1 MRTTNKHLTVLLL
14 CLCAVLLIVPPVA
27 AEDPRNDATSYTRAI
42 NTAEDLSITWQNL
55 NDDIAYANRG
65 LLAAPDSPVILSA
78 AGTPV
83 LNLTVPSYLQG
94 NTAPETV
101 NAALYEH
108 ARLNNIRGLFQVTD
122 SIYQVRGYDISVVTF
137 VKGESG
143 WIIID
148 PLGCTESAEAALDL
162 VTRTLGEY
170 PVKAVIYT
178 HSHADHCF
186 GVCGVTTQEKVDSGE
201 VIVIAPEG
209 FMEHVVS
216 ENVYAGTA
224 MKRRS
229 VYTYGSMLPV
239 DAKGYVDSGIGPM
252 MADGRITLIPPTLD
266 ITHTGQTVT
275 IDGVEMVF
283 QLTPGTEAPVE
294 MNIWFPQE
302 KALCM
307 AENCVGTLHNILTIR
322 GAQVRDPLSWSR
334 HLDETLRLYGDEAEV
349 MFVTHNWPR
358 FDNEAVVETLE
369 TQRDMYRYIHD
380 QTLHLINQG
389 YTMDEISHMITLP
402 DSLKKYGYTH
412 EFYGTVQ
419 FAAKAVYQRYLGFYD
434 GNPTHLN
441 NPDPVEFSS
450 VLVEY
455 MGGADAVIPRLRE
468 DYQKGMYEEVATIA
482 GYIVYSDPTNM
493 EARNIQA
500 DALEQLGYQSV
511 SGSYRNAYLTAA
523 QELRGT
529 GGAKTG
535 NTSTPGLV
543 KAMGLL
549 SAMTPDQVYD
559 YLAIRLNPEKAD
571 GEDIR
576 VNIIMESPEGNTTA
590 VVQVKNS
597 VLHAWVGAYD
607 DNATA
612 TISGEKTALA
622 GYLLQA
628 RPSKE
633 QLMSFAT
640 VSGDVD
646 AFIRLMGMFD
656 TFTPDFNIVLP

>member
-27 AEDPRNDATSYTRAI
+27 ADDPRNNATSYTSAI

-65 LLAAPDSPVILSA
+65 LLAAPDSPVILNA
-78 AGTPV
+78 AGAPV
-83 LNLTVPSYLQG
+83 LNLTVPSYLQS

-122 SIYQVRGYDISVVTF
+122 SIYQVRGYDISVVSF
-137 VKGESG
+137 IKGESG

-162 VTRTLGEY
+162 VTKTLGEY

-186 GVCGVTTQEKVDSGE
+186 GACGVTTQEKVDSGE

-209 FMEHVVS
+209 FMEYATS
-216 ENVYAGTA
+216 ENVYVATA
-224 MKRRS
+224 MNRRS
-229 VYTYGSMLPV
+229 MYMYGSMLPV
-239 DAKGYVDSGIGPM
+239 DEKGYVDSGIGPM
-252 MADGRITLIPPTLD
+252 MANGKATLIPPTLD
-266 ITHTGQTVT
+266 ITYTGQNMT

-307 AENCVGTLHNILTIR
+307 AENCVGTLHNLLTIR

-334 HLDETLRLYGDEAEV
+334 YLDESLQLYGGEAEV

-358 FDNEAVVETLE
+358 FGNKAVVETLE
-369 TQRDMYRYIHD
+369 TQRDMYKYIHD

-389 YTMDEISHMITLP
+389 YTMDEVSHMIALP

-419 FAAKAVYQRYLGFYD
+419 FGAKAVYQKYLGFYD

-450 VLVEY
+450 MLVEY
-455 MGGADAVIPRLRE
+455 MGGADAIIPRLRE
-468 DYQKGMYEEVATIA
+468 DYARGMYEEVATIA
-482 GYIVYSDPTNM
+482 GYIVFSDPTNM

-523 QELRGT
+523 QDLRNT
-529 GGAKTG
+529 KGATDEYI
-535 NTSTPGLV
+535 STQGLEHV
-543 KAMGLL
+543 IEML
-549 SAMTPDQVYD
+549 SALTPDQLYE
-559 YLAIRLNPEKAD
+559 YLAIRLNSERAD

-576 VNIIMESPEGNTTA
+576 VNIIMESPRGNTTA

-612 TISGEKTALA
+612 TISGERAALTE
-622 GYLLQA
+622 YLLQA
-628 RPSKE
+628 RPLKE
-633 QLMSFAT
+633 KLLSIAT

-646 AFIRLMGMFD
+646 AFIRMMNVRHLRPG
-656 TFTPDFNIVLP
+656 L